1 MRELDPHQR
10 EILAQRRIA
19 SVATV
24 GPDGT
29 PHLTAT
35 WFVFDGDAFL
45 LAIPSSSVKARNLRS
60 NPRLAVMIDVRQA
73 GHELGISVSGTAE
86 ILEGDAARDVVARV
100 HAKYLTGEALA
111 DPGVGPAFAAFDDLA
126 IRLEPQRWITWDMSE
141 LDRQAFGGKLA
152 ARSYLRSIRA

>member
-1 MRELDPHQR
+1 MGELNQRHR
-10 EILAQRRIA
+10 EILGQRRIA

-24 GPDGT
+24 GPDGA

-35 WFVFDGDAFL
+35 WFLFDGGAFL
-45 LAIPSSSVKARNLRS
+45 LAVPSSSVKARNLRE
-60 NPRLAVMIDVRQA
+60 NPRIAVMVDVRQA
-73 GHELGISVSGTAE
+73 GQELGVSASGVAE
-86 ILEGDAARDVVARV
+86 VLEGQAARDAAARV

-111 DPGVGPAFAAFDDLA
+111 DADVGPAFAAFDDVA
-126 IRLEPQRWITWDMSE
+126 IRLEPERWITWDMSE